1 MPRRQPS
8 EVNIQTPSASA
19 LAGIRVIDLTSVVF
33 GPSATQV
40 LADYGADVI
49 KIERPGGDS
58 TRLTGPSP
66 EAGMAS
72 LFLGSNRNKRSVV
85 LDLASDAGRE
95 TMLRLV
101 ETADVFVHNI
111 RPQKL
116 AGLELDYARLSRTNE
131 RLVYA
136 GLHGFGLG
144 GEYAGLPAYDDV
156 VQALAGAA
164 DLGRRQTGVPRY
176 MPTIIADKIAGQMAA
191 HAILAALFQRERTGV
206 GQFVE
211 VPMFECL
218 VQFLM
223 LEHMNARH
231 IAEPSAPEPARAQ
244 EFGYQ
249 RTLAEWRKPY
259 RTKDGFVCFM
269 PYGDRDWQQFF
280 AATGRGDHTH
290 DPRFATITE
299 RTNNIELLYSMI
311 EETMLTGTTE
321 EWLALGA
328 ELGIP
333 CARVNGLEDL
343 ESDPHLQAV
352 EMFGTLPMDADW
364 DYRFVRSPVRLAA
377 SAVPPVRPPRLGE
390 HTDEVLAELDVGNVR
405 RSGSGGSADG

>member
-1 MPRRQPS
+1 MKTQNLP
-8 EVNIQTPSASA
+8 VSA
-19 LAGIRVIDLTSVVF
+19 LGGIRVIDLTSIIF

-49 KIERPGGDS
+49 KIERPDGDS
-58 TRLTGPSP
+58 TRLTGPAR

-85 LDLASDAGRE
+85 LDISTDAGRK
-95 TMLRLV
+95 TLLQLV
-101 ETADVFVHNI
+101 KTADVFVHNI

-116 AGLELDYARLSRTNE
+116 PALGLDYAQLSRVNP

-144 GEYAGLPAYDDV
+144 GDYAGMPAYDDV
-156 VQALAGAA
+156 VQALGGAA
-164 DLGRRQTGVPRY
+164 DLGKRQTGIPRY
-176 MPTIIADKIAGQMAA
+176 MPTIVADKVGGQMAA
-191 HAILAALFQRERTGV
+191 HAILAALFQRERTGL

-218 VQFLM
+218 VQFLL

-231 IAEPSAPEPARAQ
+231 IADKSAAQPAKAE

-280 AATGRGDHTH
+280 AATGRGDLTG
-290 DPRFATITE
+290 DPRFATITA
-299 RTNNIELLYSMI
+299 RTQNIEMLYAMI
-311 EETMLTGTTE
+311 EETMLTGTTA

-328 ELGIP
+328 RLEIA
-333 CARVNGLEDL
+333 CARVNRLEDL
-343 ESDPHLQAV
+343 ETDPHLQSV

-364 DYRFVRSPVRLAA
+364 EYRFVRSPIRLAA
-377 SAVPPVRPPRLGE
+377 SEVAPVRPPRLGE
-390 HTDEVLAELDVGNVR
+390 HTAEVLAELGLAAAQPTGN
-405 RSGSGGSADG
+405 G